1 MTDSI
6 TTLTIYPQIVN
17 SMIGLFKDECD
28 LSRMTEQDV
37 VSELEDIVEV
47 YNENSYEQEVEP
59 TSWCENVADYVDM
72 EKVYRS
78 SSLFKGYLSMAE
90 TIQAVVFLTACKA
103 EKQVVKVLCDELN
116 ELKKT
121 TLKQSD
127 RLPEDMNNLICSFL

>member
-37 VSELEDIVEV
+37 
-47 YNENSYEQEVEP
+47 
-59 TSWCENVADYVDM
+59 DYVDM

-121 TLKQSD
+121 ALKQSD